1 MSSLSPLGF
10 AEYRNSGSGVL
21 PSANERER
29 KKKRERERE
38 RMDGRGNHAEREKE
52 TKRGASENICIPAGG
67 Y

>member
-38 RMDGRGNHAEREKE
+38 NGWQRQPRREGERDKE
-52 TKRGASENICIPAGG
+52 RSK
-67 Y
+67 